1 MSLIRL
7 GAQAPLHARRWPV
20 GKIHIPARPILE
32 HTATQSV
39 SPRDVSLAEL
49 FKGFMIIGLLGFG
62 GLAMSAYYIIVEK
75 RRWLDKKEF
84 SELFAICSILPGG
97 NIMNATI
104 MIGARYQGALGS
116 VVAMSA
122 LLLMPLLILI
132 ALAMTY
138 DHFSYLPDVRAAMAG
153 AASAAAGLIV
163 ATATKLGLGVVWRV
177 APIVFAVTTFV
188 AVSIFHAPLWMVV
201 MTIGSLSILM
211 ASRAGKRS

>member
-1 MSLIRL
+1 LDQTTQQS
-7 GAQAPLHARRWPV
+7 AAAR
-20 GKIHIPARPILE
+20 E
-32 HTATQSV
+32 
-39 SPRDVSLAEL
+39 VSLSQL
-49 FKGFMIIGLLGFG
+49 FTGFLIVGLLGFG
-62 GLAMSAYYIIVEK
+62 GLAMSAYYVIVEK
-75 RRWLDKKEF
+75 RRWLDNKEF

-104 MIGARYQGALGS
+104 MIGARHQGALGS

-163 ATATKLGLGVVWRV
+163 ATATKLGLGVAWRA
-177 APIVFAVTTFV
+177 APIAFAVTTFV
-188 AVSIFHAPLWMVV
+188 AVSFFQAPLWLVV
-201 MTIGSLSILM
+201 LVIGSSSILM